1 MLANIFPSRGSVW
14 EAHYSHVSVDRN
26 RMQSVGGYVQSL
38 IWTKR
43 KENVMNNCALFTP
56 HR

>member
-26 RMQSVGGYVQSL
+26 RMQSAGGYVQSL

-43 KENVMNNCALFTP
+43 EKM
-56 HR
+56 